1 MLYYTCIITILIK
14 AMIFQDNVQ
23 VRLDIHQDSD
33 IPYLIYSLKS
43 L

>member
-1 MLYYTCIITILIK
+1 
-14 AMIFQDNVQ
+14 MIFQDNVQ

-33 IPYLIYSLKS
+33 IPYLINYLKS